1 MVQLPLLRVAELRLP
16 GRQLHGP
23 GEPPFW
29 VVKRPHAHTGGGAIE
44 KRFTLHG
51 ERYKGTLNRRGR
63 ARTVIR
69 PYSSIGGPPATGVRG
84 GCIRVAGKAASLMI
98 GGGGSGQR
106 YIAA

>member
-1 MVQLPLLRVAELRLP
+1 
-16 GRQLHGP
+16 
-23 GEPPFW
+23 
-29 VVKRPHAHTGGGAIE
+29 
-44 KRFTLHG
+44 
-51 ERYKGTLNRRGR
+51 
-63 ARTVIR
+63 VIR